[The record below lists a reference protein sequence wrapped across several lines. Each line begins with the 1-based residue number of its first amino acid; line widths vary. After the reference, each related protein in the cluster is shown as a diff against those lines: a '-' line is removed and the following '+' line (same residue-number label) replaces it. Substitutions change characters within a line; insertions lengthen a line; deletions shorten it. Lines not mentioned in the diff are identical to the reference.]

1 MCFEGIEFWL
11 GVNVGVDIS
20 VEKLCV
26 DFDVVVLVGGVI
38 VWCELLIFGCE
49 LEGVY
54 QVMEFL
60 LWVNWV

>member
-54 QVMEFL
+54 
-60 LWVNWV
+60 